1 MKKFIFGFLLLSSFF
16 FVFALKTWAFCP
28 LCIATTGVGI
38 ELLRYL
44 GVDDSIV
51 GIWLGAF
58 SLSVV
63 IWLSGITSKK
73 IRNGILRFI
82 IFFVLIYGSNI
93 WLVEWMGFFK
103 NQFNTIFGVNKI
115 ILGTVTGSV
124 IVAVSFFVDKYIRS
138 KNNGKVL
145 IYYQKLI
152 IPVSLLLVSSAIFY
166 IIIYGI

>member
-1 MKKFIFGFLLLSSFF
+1 MKKAYSFLLLISFF
-16 FVFALKTWAFCP
+16 FIFATKTWAFCP

-63 IWLSGITSKK
+63 IWLSSITSKK
-73 IRNGILRFI
+73 IKNKILRFL
-82 IFFVLIYGSNI
+82 IFFMLIYGSNI
-93 WLVEWMGFFK
+93 WLIEWMGFFK
-103 NQFNTIFGVNKI
+103 NQFNTLFGINKI
-115 ILGTVTGSV
+115 ILGTVTGSITV
-124 IVAVSFFVDKYIRS
+124 MISFFIDKYIRS

-145 IYYQKLI
+145 VYYQKLI
-152 IPVSLLLVSSAIFY
+152 IPLLLLSVSTAAFY
-166 IIIYGI
+166 LIIYGI